1 MKEYRNAELEKFLE
15 KAEEL
20 DWSYT
25 LYKEKKGCTYAE
37 LEKYSPLGEDFSMIV
52 HFSEHNPEGSFLED
66 LRNSYIGF
74 DPDEH
79 AEMWIENRGE
89 NGTPNS
95 IKDLINDALDIEE
108 MIGELIQYL
117 GGDDEKKDIRN
128 ASYHMEMNVGYLKDL
143 IKDLPDDMPVFVAC
157 QGFCNYNFDRKQPF
171 EDTDTFGIVH
181 DGKLFITDD
190 CAVDIGNG
198 ETL

>member
-1 MKEYRNAELEKFLE
+1 MKFTFLGTEEQIMKEYRNAELEKFLE

-37 LEKYSPLGEDFSMIV
+37 LKKYSPLGEDFSMIV

-95 IKDLINDALDIEE
+95 IKDLINDALGIEE

-117 GGDDEKKDIRN
+117 GGDDEKKI
-128 ASYHMEMNVGYLKDL
+128 
-143 IKDLPDDMPVFVAC
+143 
-157 QGFCNYNFDRKQPF
+157 
-171 EDTDTFGIVH
+171 
-181 DGKLFITDD
+181 
-190 CAVDIGNG
+190 
-198 ETL
+198 